1 MGRTASRRPTGA
13 VYAPLLGRAV
23 ACSVLHVGR
32 LRGTK
37 LEPAVDAEGDPIE
50 LPADAGM
57 AELRRRITEP
67 GRYRVEARYPGTM
80 DRLAYSDHDVQPI
93 EDEPESEWGAT
104 EPMTERTSRSRSMGE
119 VSEHAYVGHLHD
131 TINNLRD
138 QLREANTRS
147 DRDIRY
153 ERERAESALKAL
165 QERADAEVRAVQAR
179 ADVEVKGM
187 QARVDAETRSLRDK
201 CEAAV
206 KQAYD
211 AEVRLAGSAARL
223 EAKSHRV
230 TELES
235 QLAELKEEIDSVR
248 QLAAELKIK
257 ADEAG
262 FSPLDAFA
270 HLDKALDLIG
280 STVERFKD
288 K

>member
-1 MGRTASRRPTGA
+1 MGRSASRRATGA
-13 VYAPLLGRAV
+13 VYAPLLGRTV

-37 LEPAVDAEGDPIE
+37 LEPALDAVGDAIE
-50 LPADAGM
+50 LRADASM
-57 AELRRRITEP
+57 AELRRRVTEP
-67 GRYRVEARYPGTM
+67 GCYRVEARHPGTR
-80 DRLAYSDHDVQPI
+80 DRIAYSDHEV
-93 EDEPESEWGAT
+93 EPLDDRESGWRT
-104 EPMTERTSRSRSMGE
+104 SEPMTERTSRSMRE

-138 QLREANTRS
+138 QLREASTRS
-147 DRDIRY
+147 DREIRY
-153 ERERAESALKAL
+153 ERERAEVAFKAL

-179 ADVEVKGM
+179 ADAEVKGL
-187 QARVDAETRSLRDK
+187 QARVEVETRSLRDK

-223 EAKSHRV
+223 EAKSQRV
-230 TELES
+230 TELEA
-235 QLAELKEEIDSVR
+235 QLAELKEEIEGVR

-257 ADEAG
+257 AEEAG
-262 FSPLDAFA
+262 FSPLEALA
-270 HLDKALDLIG
+270 HLDKAVDFIG
-280 STVERFKD
+280 RATERFKD